1 MAFGFPAY
9 AEDVGRYDASG
20 GELLDAVDQALEE
33 LGWDADYTG
42 PSSLSARVGANWL
55 SWGERVSID
64 VRDGKVRVRSEC
76 VLPTQCIDWGKNRK
90 NVDRLLDRLDLVL
103 SRSPAV
109 RRAAKKKEP
118 SHEQGIQHDRRR
130 GVVSDRPAASPAPP
144 PADPRPRPR
153 DDADG

>member
-9 AEDVGRYDASG
+9 AEAVERYDASG

-42 PSSLSARVGANWL
+42 PSSLSARVGVNFL
-55 SWGERVSID
+55 SWGERVSIN

-76 VLPTQCIDWGKNRK
+76 SLPTQCFDWGKNRQ
-90 NVDRLLDRLDLVL
+90 NVDRLLDCIDKVL
-103 SRSPAV
+103 SRSPLV
-109 RRAAKKKEP
+109 RRRAKNKGVT
-118 SHEQGIQHDRRR
+118 HEHRIQPDRR
-130 GVVSDRPAASPAPP
+130 GVVSDRPAAPPATS